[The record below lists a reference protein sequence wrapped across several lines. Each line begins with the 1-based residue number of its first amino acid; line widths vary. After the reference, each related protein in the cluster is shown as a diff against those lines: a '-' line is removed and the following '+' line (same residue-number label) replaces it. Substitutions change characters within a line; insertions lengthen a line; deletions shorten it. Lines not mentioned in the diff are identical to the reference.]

1 MPSWESFIAYGT
13 TVNQETEQLAV
24 LAPTSLRVN
33 DKEVWGEAKLTHLM
47 SLVSTDD
54 VNHVYVVPPGY
65 HDSSGVEVPL
75 ITRYSATG
83 SFDISKAKLP
93 RPVPLTPNETLAVYA
108 QSETAANSVCFV
120 WGRIEYSGKGQYA
133 KQGGVGMTTRACTAA
148 GALTSVVEAAGT
160 AISGLQA
167 NRKYQIAGI
176 MGVGVSGQTAG
187 ILGPAFVRFDG
198 GNHDGCKAF
207 LPLPNSANY
216 VATGGGAWLDLDK
229 ADISMPIFGGANTIT
244 PYFLSYTAEQPAGR
258 VLLNTDK
265 TY

>member
-13 TVNQETEQLAV
+13 TVNAEIEALAA

-47 SLVSTDD
+47 ALSSTDD
-54 VNHVYVVPPGY
+54 VNHAYVVPPGY
-65 HDSSGVEVPL
+65 HDSSGIEVPL
-75 ITRYSATG
+75 ITRYGATA

-108 QSETAANSVCFV
+108 QSETAANTVCFV
-120 WGRIEYSGKGQYA
+120 WGRIEYSGKGSYA
-133 KQGGVGMTTRACTAA
+133 AQGGAGLTQRDLDAG
-148 GALTSVVEAAGT
+148 GALTSIVEAAGT

-167 NRKYQIAGI
+167 SRKYQIAGI
-176 MGVGVSGQTAG
+176 MGVGVDGQTAG
-187 ILGPAFVRFDG
+187 IVGPAFVRFDG

-207 LPLPNSANY
+207 IPLPNSANY
-216 VATGGGAWLDLDK
+216 VAAGGGAWMDL
-229 ADISMPIFGGANTIT
+229 AAAGISMPVFGGANTIT
-244 PYFLSYTAEQPAGR
+244 PYFIGYTAERPQGR
-258 VLLNTDK
+258 LILSVDK